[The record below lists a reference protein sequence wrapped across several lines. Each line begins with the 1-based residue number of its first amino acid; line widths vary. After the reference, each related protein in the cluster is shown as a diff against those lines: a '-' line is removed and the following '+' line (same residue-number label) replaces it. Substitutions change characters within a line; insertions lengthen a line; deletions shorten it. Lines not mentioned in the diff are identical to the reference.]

1 MVGVHTHAVRLQ
13 VECELA
19 VLDLLELV
27 LVQIGPA
34 PDPGVDNMRKP
45 FSAGNLQPPVCTP
58 AITSLPPLYSDFSS
72 LGLVISAQCQGG
84 LIRNVCYVVCVV
96 Q

>member
-1 MVGVHTHAVRLQ
+1 MVGVHTDAVRLQ

-27 LVQIGPA
+27 LVQVGPA

-45 FSAGNLQPPVCTP
+45 FSSGNLQPAVCTP
-58 AITSLPPLYSDFSS
+58 AITSQPSNSDFSS
-72 LGLVISAQCQGG
+72 LGFVKSAQCQGG
-84 LIRNVCYVVCVV
+84 LIRNVCCVVCVV

>member
-1 MVGVHTHAVRLQ
+1 MVGVHTDAVRLQ

-27 LVQIGPA
+27 LVQVGPA

-58 AITSLPPLYSDFSS
+58 AITSQPSKVTFLPS
-72 LGLVISAQCQGG
+72 GLVNQLSVKEDLLEMCA
-84 LIRNVCYVVCVV
+84 V
-96 Q
+96 